1 MVVECGGWVG
11 GGKGWTSSWG
21 KGDEEATRGL
31 YSERSFG
38 KAAHDPSNRP
48 LVMSQLSLIQPMG
61 GVKKVRPPP
70 LWLSSIVSD
79 SASDAAGDRPL
90 CDVTKGGGVH
100 HGERNPLPG
109 FLLCGRLPPPFP
121 NLRRIQQSFSFSGK
135 LQSSVLAG
143 GRKHGVHFCL

>member
-1 MVVECGGWVG
+1 MVVVERGGGV

-21 KGDEEATRGL
+21 KGDEEATRGS
-31 YSERSFG
+31 YSERSVG

-48 LVMSQLSLIQPMG
+48 LVMSQLALIQPMG

-109 FLLCGRLPPPFP
+109 LLVPALRPPSPSVPKFAKD
-121 NLRRIQQSFSFSGK
+121 STK
-135 LQSSVLAG
+135 LQ
-143 GRKHGVHFCL
+143 F